1 MTQTVK
7 PNKNAA
13 AEDTIG
19 LIHNLVAQVL
29 LAKLQH
35 WTKLMAAGADPD
47 LIVDMKAL
55 GNAMKF
61 IQINGIVA
69 ADPAEATTSA
79 LAKELDE
86 IRKKQSGNLK
96 LVGNGVPFVEDD
108 EGEEY

>member
-7 PNKNAA
+7 PNKNSAS
-13 AEDTIG
+13 EETIG

-35 WTKLMAAGADPD
+35 WTKLMAAGGDPD
-47 LIVDMKAL
+47 LVVDMKAL

-69 ADPAEATTSA
+69 ADPAEQTTSA
-79 LAKELDE
+79 LAKELEE

-96 LVGNGVPFVEDD
+96 LVGNGVPFVAD
-108 EGEEY
+108 EEEEY